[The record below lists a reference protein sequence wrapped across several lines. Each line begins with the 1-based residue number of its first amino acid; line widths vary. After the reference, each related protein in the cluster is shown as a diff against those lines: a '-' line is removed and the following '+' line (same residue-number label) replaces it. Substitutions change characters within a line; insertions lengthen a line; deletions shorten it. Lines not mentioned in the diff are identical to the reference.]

1 MLLCN
6 SCVVNWEFDCPK
18 KPLLFGARQILWQ
31 MTNDTTTTTTF
42 KTFVT
47 KGKFIQI
54 LASSAPPLCL
64 FLPIISP
71 PSPAIGPMFG
81 PLKVR
86 SFWALCFSCSF
97 SYFLTPSMYALLFR
111 LQEYGGRGWKSSC
124 DETPNV
130 KVWYY
135 LFGHFDPSSSN
146 VHNLSMSL
154 S

>member
-97 SYFLTPSMYALLFR
+97 SYFLTPSMRFFSVYRSMVAGVGSQVAMRHPMLRYDTTFLAILNPQ
-111 LQEYGGRGWKSSC
+111 LQ
-124 DETPNV
+124 T
-130 KVWYY
+130 
-135 LFGHFDPSSSN
+135 
-146 VHNLSMSL
+146 SL
-154 S
+154 TCQCH